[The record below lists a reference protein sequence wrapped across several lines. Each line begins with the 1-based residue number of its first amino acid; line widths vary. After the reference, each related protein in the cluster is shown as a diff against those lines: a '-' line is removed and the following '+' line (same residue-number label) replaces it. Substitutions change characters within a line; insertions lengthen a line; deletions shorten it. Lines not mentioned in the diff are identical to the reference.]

1 MQETPENRLKRLQI
15 QSWRRGTKEMDL
27 ILGTFADAELDKLS
41 PEELNQFEALLLEN
55 DQDLYPW
62 FTQQQVC
69 PDEHIEMFKKI
80 RLAEYFR

>member
-69 PDEHIEMFKKI
+69 PHEHIEMFKKI